1 MFMIDWGEKL
11 IQTRRSLLRTLPA
24 LAACSPPLL
33 YSGEDTAHGPDLHFP
48 KSPRERLA
56 VTSWPFRG
64 YIESPTNTAFDRHKQ
79 GMDLKDFAAFVVEK
93 FGVHNI
99 NPLSSHFS
107 STDDTYFEQ
116 LRAAVAKA
124 DSHIV
129 DLGLSGGHFYDPDKA
144 KRDSAVDYGRK
155 WIDIAVKIQSPSV
168 RQHVSG
174 SRSAKPD
181 VALAAESLGELAEY
195 GSKRNIIVN
204 LENDNPV
211 AENPFFLVEV
221 IQRVNSPYLRA
232 LPDFGNSLQGQG
244 QEYNQRAVKA
254 MFKYAYGMAHVKDT
268 ITDEGKV
275 YTVNLKKM
283 FAIAKASG
291 YKGYFSMEYDTSSGD
306 PVQGTQ
312 KLVQESLTYL
322 A

>member
-1 MFMIDWGEKL
+1 
-11 IQTRRSLLRTLPA
+11 
-24 LAACSPPLL
+24 
-33 YSGEDTAHGPDLHFP
+33 
-48 KSPRERLA
+48 
-56 VTSWPFRG
+56 
-64 YIESPTNTAFDRHKQ
+64 
-79 GMDLKDFAAFVVEK
+79 MDLTEFAAFVVKK

-99 NPLSSHFS
+99 NPLSSHFR
-107 STDDTYFEQ
+107 STEDAYLDE
-116 LRAAVAKA
+116 LRTAVAKA

-129 DLGLSGGHFYDPDKA
+129 GLGLSGGHFYDVDKSRRQA
-144 KRDSAVDYGRK
+144 AVDYGRK

-174 SRSAKPD
+174 QKGTKPD
-181 VALAAESLGELAEY
+181 VALAAESLGQLAEY
-195 GSKRNIIVN
+195 GSKHNIIVN

-211 AENPFFLVEV
+211 AENPFFLVDV

-232 LPDFGNSLQGQG
+232 LPDFGNSLQGQN
-244 QEYNQRAVKA
+244 QEYNERAVKA

-268 ITDEGKV
+268 ITDEDKI
-275 YTVNLKKM
+275 YTVNLKNM
-283 FAIAKASG
+283 FAIAKDSG

-312 KLVQESLTYL
+312 KLVQESLMYL